1 MSEDPDK
8 VPPSAPFGGTPSGP
22 SDEPPAAAVPPPAPP
37 SAPSFGDPTAPAPAE
52 PDEPVGPPVSPGPAA
67 PSFPPPPAA
76 PPVSPG
82 APSYPPPGGTFP
94 PPGGAFPPPGAAY
107 PPGPGF
113 AAPGAGGTDEDRTW
127 ILVSHFGGGIAAFIT
142 AGYLGWVPPLIARA
156 VRGNQSPLVQ
166 AHANEALNFQLTW
179 TIVAL
184 AGWALTLVTCGI
196 LFFVPLLI
204 MLVPTIFGIIGGVKA
219 LNGEPYAYPA
229 KYRFLK

>member
-8 VPPSAPFGGTPSGP
+8 LPPSAPFGGTPSGP
-22 SDEPPAAAVPPPAPP
+22 SDEPPAPPPAAP
-37 SAPSFGDPTAPAPAE
+37 SAPSFGDAPFGDPTAPRAAEPAE
-52 PDEPVGPPVSPGPAA
+52 PPAAPGPAA
-67 PSFPPPPAA
+67 PAFP

-82 APSYPPPGGTFP
+82 APSSYPPPGP
-94 PPGGAFPPPGAAY
+94 VPPGGAFPPPGGAY

-113 AAPGAGGTDEDRTW
+113 TAPGAGGTDEDRTW
-127 ILVSHFGGGIAAFIT
+127 ILIAHFGGGIAAFIT
-142 AGYLGWVPPLIARA
+142 LGYLGWLPPVIARA

-179 TIVAL
+179 TIASL
-184 AGWALTLVTCGI
+184 IGWVLTAVTCGI

-229 KYRFLK
+229 KYRFIK